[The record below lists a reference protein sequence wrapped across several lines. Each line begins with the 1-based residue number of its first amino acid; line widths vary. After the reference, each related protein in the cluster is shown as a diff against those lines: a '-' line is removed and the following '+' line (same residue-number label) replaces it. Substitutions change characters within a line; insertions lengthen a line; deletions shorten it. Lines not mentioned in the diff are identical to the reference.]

1 VLAIKKSP
9 SLRQSAFTAG
19 GDTVRLTLSR
29 RTFFQNINQSI
40 GTKMQ
45 STFDERNWLAW
56 LVKVRILILT
66 FLLVIQLAVAELTP
80 TVLPLRLFVSTIVL
94 WFSLSL
100 FYVVLLSFWQEHRL
114 QATLQILTDLVLV
127 SLVVHETGG
136 WDSSLNFLYPLVII
150 VASILLPRV
159 WAYLVA
165 ALAFILYGTV
175 LDLNFYGVVRSYCTT
190 HPGLKALQAIIFVN
204 LFAYLAVSYLA
215 GLLAAKLRQARVQL
229 KDASGAL
236 ESLQVLHENI
246 IQSISSGLITT
257 GLDGRITLVNS
268 AAQKLL
274 DRTPDRLLGTPVAKL
289 FLDPLPNADSQQ
301 THGEVRFE
309 VSSDKANPFRKTF
322 RVRVAQLNVPE
333 RGALG
338 YVYAFDDLTE
348 IRRLEREVR
357 MQDRLAAV
365 GRLAAAIAHEIRN
378 PLTSIAGSVS
388 MLSGI
393 PEMNQEHRQL
403 LDIVT
408 RESQRLNGIITDFLA
423 YSRGKQ
429 YHFDKVDLVPLLED
443 TLTLV
448 RHRMTAENTG
458 ITVESNLAVREALAI
473 ADGDRLKQVFWNFSE
488 NAVRAMRDGGTLKV
502 AIERIGDDWQISF
515 ADTGSGM
522 TPQQTEKIFE
532 PFQSSFEGGTGLGL
546 AVVYQ
551 IVQAH
556 EGKVWARSR
565 PGQGTTFVLKLRRL
579 DADRHAAQPATEL
592 NSGASESRVRPLAA
606 LAASAAEGRP
616 RG

>member
-1 VLAIKKSP
+1 
-9 SLRQSAFTAG
+9 
-19 GDTVRLTLSR
+19 
-29 RTFFQNINQSI
+29 
-40 GTKMQ
+40 MQ
-45 STFDERNWLAW
+45 STFDERIWLAW

-66 FLLVIQLAVAELTP
+66 FLLAIQLAIAELTP
-80 TVLPLRLFVSTIVL
+80 TRLPLRLFLGTMVL
-94 WFSLSL
+94 WYTVSL
-100 FYVVLLSFWQEHRL
+100 FYVALLSVWREHRL
-114 QATLQILTDLVLV
+114 QASLQVLTDLVMV

-150 VASILLPRV
+150 VAGILLPRV
-159 WAYLVA
+159 WAHLVA

-175 LDLNFYGVVRSYCTT
+175 LELNYYGVVRSYCTT
-190 HPGLKALQAIIFVN
+190 APELKALQGIIFVN
-204 LFAYLAVSYLA
+204 LFAYLAVAYLA
-215 GLLAAKLRQARVQL
+215 GQLVAKLRQARVEL

-236 ESLQVLHENI
+236 EDLQILHENI

-274 DRTPDRLLGTPVAKL
+274 ECTQDQLLGKPVAPL
-289 FLDPLPNADSQQ
+289 FLDALPNGESQ
-301 THGEVRFE
+301 THAEVRF
-309 VSSDKANPFRKTF
+309 DTKGTFRKTV
-322 RVRVAQLNVPE
+322 RVRVAALNVPE

-338 YVYAFDDLTE
+338 YVYALDDLTE

-388 MLSGI
+388 MLSSV
-393 PEMNQEHRQL
+393 PEMNEEHRHL

-423 YSRGKQ
+423 YSRGKKYQ
-429 YHFDKVDLVPLLED
+429 FDRVDLVLLLED
-443 TLTLV
+443 TLTLM
-448 RHRMTAENTG
+448 RHRMIAEDTG
-458 ITVESNLAVREALAI
+458 IAIETRFDVAEAWAI
-473 ADGDRLKQVFWNFSE
+473 ADGDKIKQVFWNITE
-488 NAVRAMRDGGTLKV
+488 NAVRAMRQGGRLKV
-502 AIERIGDDWQISF
+502 GIESLEDDWQISF
-515 ADTGSGM
+515 ADTGTGM
-522 TPQQTEKIFE
+522 SPQQTEKIFE

-556 EGKVWARSR
+556 EGKVWARSK
-565 PGQGTTFVLKLRRL
+565 PGQGTTFILRLRRFE
-579 DADRHAAQPATEL
+579 AERSP
-592 NSGASESRVRPLAA
+592 VRPPAGA
-606 LAASAAEGRP
+606 LAAPALTAPAAVAAAAGEGRR

>member
-1 VLAIKKSP
+1 
-9 SLRQSAFTAG
+9 
-19 GDTVRLTLSR
+19 
-29 RTFFQNINQSI
+29 
-40 GTKMQ
+40 MQ
-45 STFDERNWLAW
+45 STFDERSWLAW
-56 LVKVRILILT
+56 LVKARILILT
-66 FLLVIQLAVAELTP
+66 FLLAIQLAVAHLAPTP
-80 TVLPLRLFVSTIVL
+80 LPLRLFVSTILL
-94 WFSLSL
+94 WFALSIFYALLLSL
-100 FYVVLLSFWQEHRL
+100 WQDHRL
-114 QATLQILTDLVLV
+114 QASLQVLTDLILV

-150 VASILLPRV
+150 IASILLPRV
-159 WAYLVA
+159 WAHLVA

-175 LDLNFYGVVRSYCTT
+175 LELNYYGVVKTYCTT
-190 HPGLKALQAIIFVN
+190 HPELKTLQAIIFVN
-204 LFAYLAVSYLA
+204 LFAYLAVAYLA
-215 GLLAAKLRQARVQL
+215 GLLATKLRQARVQL
-229 KDASGAL
+229 KQASGAL
-236 ESLQVLHENI
+236 ENLQILHENI

-257 GLDGRITLVNS
+257 SLDGHITLVNS

-274 DRTPDRLLGTPVAKL
+274 ERTPGQLLGTPVNKL
-289 FLDPLPNADSQQ
+289 FLDALPNTESQQ
-301 THGEVRFE
+301 AHAEVRF
-309 VSSDKANPFRKTF
+309 DAANAFRKTL
-322 RVRVAQLNVPE
+322 RVRVATLNVPE
-333 RGALG
+333 RGTLG

-393 PEMNQEHRQL
+393 PEMSAEHRQL

-429 YHFDKVDLVPLLED
+429 YRFEKADLVPLLED
-443 TLTLV
+443 TLTLM
-448 RHRMTAENTG
+448 RHRMAAENTG
-458 ITVESNLAVREALAI
+458 IVIESRFSVREAWSL
-473 ADGDRLKQVFWNFSE
+473 ADGDKIKQVFWNFAE
-488 NAVRAMRDGGTLKV
+488 NAVRAMRNGGTLQV
-502 AIERIGDDWQISF
+502 SIERLGDDWQVSF
-515 ADTGSGM
+515 ADTGTGM

-532 PFQSSFEGGTGLGL
+532 PFQSNFEGGTGLGL

-556 EGKVWARSR
+556 EGKVWARSK
-565 PGQGTTFVLKLRRL
+565 PGQGTTFVLRLRRF
-579 DADRHAAQPATEL
+579 DAESPAPSSRTLE
-592 NSGASESRVRPLAA
+592 NSTSSPVQTAEPTQLAA
-606 LAASAAEGRP
+606 AAADGGR

>member
-1 VLAIKKSP
+1 
-9 SLRQSAFTAG
+9 
-19 GDTVRLTLSR
+19 
-29 RTFFQNINQSI
+29 
-40 GTKMQ
+40 MQ

-80 TVLPLRLFVSTIVL
+80 SRLPLRLFLGTMLL
-94 WFSLSL
+94 WYTFSL
-100 FYVVLLSFWQEHRL
+100 FYVALLSFWHEHRL
-114 QATLQILTDLVLV
+114 QASLQVLTDLIMV

-136 WDSSLNFLYPLVII
+136 WDSSLNFLYPLAII
-150 VASILLPRV
+150 VAGILLPRV
-159 WAYLVA
+159 WAHLFA

-175 LDLNFYGVVRSYCTT
+175 LELNYYGVVRSYCTS
-190 HPGLKALQAIIFVN
+190 HPELKALQGIIFVN
-204 LFAYLAVSYLA
+204 LFAFLAVAYLAS
-215 GLLAAKLRQARVQL
+215 LLVAKLRQARVQL

-236 ESLQVLHENI
+236 EDLQILHENI

-257 GLDGRITLVNS
+257 GLDGRITLANN

-274 DRTPDRLLGTPVAKL
+274 ERTPDQLLGKPVTQL
-289 FLDPLPNADSQQ
+289 FLDALPNGESQ
-301 THGEVRFE
+301 THGEVRF
-309 VSSDKANPFRKTF
+309 DTKGTFRKTV
-322 RVRVAQLNVPE
+322 RVRVAALNVPE
-333 RGALG
+333 RRALA
-338 YVYAFDDLTE
+338 YAYALDDLTE

-393 PEMNQEHRQL
+393 PEMSEEHRHL

-423 YSRGKQ
+423 YSRGKK
-429 YHFDKVDLVPLLED
+429 YHFDKADLVLLLED
-443 TLTLV
+443 TLTLM
-448 RHRMTAENTG
+448 RHRMNAENTG
-458 ITVESNLAVREALAI
+458 ITIQCRFVAAEAWVL
-473 ADGDRLKQVFWNFSE
+473 ADGDKIKQVFWNFAE
-488 NAVRAMRDGGTLKV
+488 NAIRAMRDGGTIRV
-502 AIERIGDDWQISF
+502 AIERLGNDWQVSF
-515 ADTGSGM
+515 ADTGTGM

-532 PFQSSFEGGTGLGL
+532 PFQSNFEGGTGLGL

-556 EGKVWARSR
+556 EGKVWARSK
-565 PGQGTTFVLKLRRL
+565 PGQGTTFILRLRRL
-579 DADRHAAQPATEL
+579 DAERSASGDRSAEVVAPPVLQAA
-592 NSGASESRVRPLAA
+592 V
-606 LAASAAEGRP
+606 
-616 RG
+616 